1 MLGQCCCLRKTSA
14 ECLQMQANR
23 MPAANKTLTEGHP
36 SSMLHLSIPTECSD
50 QNRPHKYLKR
60 GGNASVLAIVRH
72 LREMMLFNISSS
84 NTVIMIIITIL

>member
-1 MLGQCCCLRKTSA
+1 MPNAFRCKRTGCQQQTRPFRKTSS
-14 ECLQMQANR
+14 
-23 MPAANKTLTEGHP
+23 PTEGHP

-72 LREMMLFNISSS
+72 PREMMLFNISSS
-84 NTVIMIIITIL
+84 ITIIMIIITIL